1 MLNQLKYAARALA
14 RTPVFT
20 LTAILTIALGIGAS
34 TAIFSVMNAVL
45 LRPLPYRDADR
56 LVTIWGDL
64 TKRNVTDFPMPPGD
78 LYDLRQQG
86 TLFEETAALV
96 TFRQPLRRGEG
107 EPELVRVGG
116 VTPNLFHT
124 LGIRV
129 ALGRDFVDND
139 GNSAGASR
147 SRELPHRRRFRP
159 WQS

>member
-1 MLNQLKYAARALA
+1 MLNQLKYAPRALA

-86 TLFEETAALV
+86 TLFEETAAIV
-96 TFRQPLRRGEG
+96 TLPPPLRRG
-107 EPELVRVGG
+107 
-116 VTPNLFHT
+116 
-124 LGIRV
+124 
-129 ALGRDFVDND
+129 A
-139 GNSAGASR
+139 
-147 SRELPHRRRFRP
+147 
-159 WQS
+159 